1 MVENRCFV
9 LRACV
14 NHFNANVADTVRR
27 VFQEVASEQLTM
39 ARDSTKRHLRLKKI
53 VVKVS
58 FNRINLYH

>member
-1 MVENRCFV
+1 M

-14 NHFNANVADTVRR
+14 NPYNANVADCLQAVRR
-27 VFQEVASEQLTM
+27 VLQEAASEQQTM

-58 FNRINLYH
+58 FNRIDL